1 MASTLHTATIV
12 LYLSLACQRNIT
24 TESLYSYK
32 IGGVIA
38 MSSHAEPFTM
48 GVEEEYQIIEPITR
62 ELSPSSQALL
72 PTVQQI
78 LGEKA
83 QPELQLSQVEAATP
97 VCQTLQEV
105 RQELIKM
112 RREMIIAAQRDGK
125 QLAAAGTHPFS
136 HWKSQRITPKERYLG
151 VAEDYRQ
158 LAREPIFGCHVH
170 IGLADREM
178 ALQVMNRA
186 RIWLAPLLALA
197 ANSPFWLG
205 DDTGYASFR
214 TLMWSRWPT
223 SGQPQ
228 LFNSLDEYHALLQA
242 LIQTNFIEDATKI
255 YWDIRLSERFPTIE
269 FRVTDC
275 CMTVDETVMI
285 VGLIRAIVQTCY
297 THIQHNEPAPNVRPE
312 LLRAAHWRAARYG
325 IEKELVDVVEQRSL
339 PATAIIE
346 NLLSILRP
354 ALEAEKNWDEVEGQ
368 VRETIRRG
376 NGALRQRNIYQQ
388 QKRLEDVVD
397 FMVAETM
404 RGIA

>member
-1 MASTLHTATIV
+1 
-12 LYLSLACQRNIT
+12 
-24 TESLYSYK
+24 
-32 IGGVIA
+32 
-38 MSSHAEPFTM
+38 MSSQSESFTM
-48 GVEEEYQIIEPITR
+48 GVEEEYQIIDPVTR

-72 PTVQQI
+72 PQVQQT

-83 QPELQLSQVEAATP
+83 QPELQLSVVEAATP

-105 RQELIKM
+105 RQELSKM
-112 RREMIIAAQRDGK
+112 RREMVLAAQRGGK
-125 QLAAAGTHPFS
+125 QLAAGGTHPFS

-170 IGLADREM
+170 IGLADREK

-197 ANSPFWLG
+197 ASSPYWVG

-228 LFNSLDEYHALLQA
+228 LFRSLDEYHDLLQT
-242 LIQTNFIEDATKI
+242 LIQTGFIEDATKI
-255 YWDIRLSERFPTIE
+255 YWDIRLSEHFPTIE

-275 CMTVDETVMI
+275 CMTIDETVMI
-285 VGLIRAIVQTCY
+285 VGLIRGIVQTCY
-297 THIQHNEPAPNVRPE
+297 VSIQNNEPAPEVRPE

-325 IEKELVDVVEQRSL
+325 LERELLDVVERRSL
-339 PATAIIE
+339 PATTIIQ
-346 NLLSILRP
+346 NLLSTLRP
-354 ALEAEKNWDEVEGQ
+354 ALEAGKNWDEVVGL
-368 VRETIRRG
+368 VRETLRRG
-376 NGALRQRNIYQQ
+376 NGAFRQRNIYRQH
-388 QKRLEDVVD
+388 KRLEDVVD

-404 RGIA
+404 

>member
-1 MASTLHTATIV
+1 LHVATSV

-24 TESLYSYK
+24 TESLYSYN
-32 IGGVIA
+32 IGGVTA
-38 MSSHAEPFTM
+38 MSSHTETFTM

-72 PTVQQI
+72 PTVQQV

-97 VCQTLQEV
+97 ICQTLQEV

-112 RREMIIAAQRDGK
+112 RREMIIAAQQDGK

-170 IGLADREM
+170 IGLADRET

-228 LFNSLDEYHALLQA
+228 LFNSLEEYQALLQV
-242 LIQTNFIEDATKI
+242 LIQTGFIEDATKI

-325 IEKELVDVVEQRSL
+325 IERELVDVVEQRSL
-339 PATAIIE
+339 PATALIE
-346 NLLSILRP
+346 KLLSTLRP
-354 ALEAEKNWDEVEGQ
+354 ALEAEKSWDEVEGQ

>member
-1 MASTLHTATIV
+1 
-12 LYLSLACQRNIT
+12 
-24 TESLYSYK
+24 
-32 IGGVIA
+32 
-38 MSSHAEPFTM
+38 MSSQAETFTM
-48 GVEEEYQIIEPITR
+48 GVEEEYQIIDPITR

-72 PTVQQI
+72 SAAQQT
-78 LGEKA
+78 LGERA
-83 QPELQLSQVEAATP
+83 TTELQLAQVEAATP

-105 RQELIKM
+105 RQELTKM
-112 RREMIIAAQRDGK
+112 RREMITAAQGAGK
-125 QLAAAGTHPFS
+125 QLVAAGTHPFA

-151 VAEDYRQ
+151 IVEDYRQ

-170 IGLADREM
+170 IGLTDRKI
-178 ALQVMNRA
+178 ALRVMNRA
-186 RIWLAPLLALA
+186 RIWLTPLLALA

-228 LFNSLDEYHALLQA
+228 FFRSLDEYHALLQA
-242 LIQTNFIEDATKI
+242 LIQTGFIEDATKI
-255 YWDIRLSERFPTIE
+255 YWDIRLSENFPTIE

-297 THIQHNEPAPNVRPE
+297 TYIQRNEPAPDVRPE
-312 LLRAAHWRAARYG
+312 LIRAAHWRAARDG
-325 IEKELVDVVEQRSL
+325 IEKELIDVVEQRSL
-339 PATAIIE
+339 PATALIE
-346 NLLSILRP
+346 KLLTTLRP
-354 ALEAEKNWDEVEGQ
+354 ALEAEQSWDEVAGL
-368 VRETIRRG
+368 VRETLRRG
-376 NGALRQRNIYQQ
+376 NGAQRQRNIYQQ

-404 RGIA
+404 RGTTQ

>member
-1 MASTLHTATIV
+1 MRMAS
-12 LYLSLACQRNIT
+12 QRET
-24 TESLYSYK
+24 
-32 IGGVIA
+32 
-38 MSSHAEPFTM
+38 FTM
-48 GVEEEYQIIEPITR
+48 GVEEEYQIIDPVTR

-72 PTVQQI
+72 PTVQRA

-83 QPELQLSQVEAATP
+83 QPELQLSVVEAATP

-105 RQELIKM
+105 RRELSKM
-112 RREMIIAAQRDGK
+112 RREMIGAAQHDGK
-125 QLAAAGTHPFS
+125 QLAAGGTHPFS

-170 IGLADREM
+170 IGLADREK

-197 ANSPFWLG
+197 ANSPFWVG

-214 TLMWSRWPT
+214 TIMWSRWPT

-228 LFNSLDEYHALLQA
+228 LFRSLDEYHDLLQA
-242 LIQTNFIEDATKI
+242 LIQTGFIEDATKI

-297 THIQHNEPAPNVRPE
+297 ARIERNEPAPDVRPE
-312 LLRAAHWRAARYG
+312 ILRAAHWRAARYG
-325 IEKELVDVVEQRSL
+325 IERELVDVVERRSL

-346 NLLSILRP
+346 ELLSTLRP
-354 ALEAEKNWDEVEGQ
+354 ALEAEQSWDEIEGK
-368 VRETIRRG
+368 VRETLGRG
-376 NGALRQRNIYQQ
+376 NGASRQRNSYQQ
-388 QKRLEDVVD
+388 HKRLEAVVD

-404 RGIA
+404 RGI

>member
-1 MASTLHTATIV
+1 
-12 LYLSLACQRNIT
+12 
-24 TESLYSYK
+24 
-32 IGGVIA
+32 
-38 MSSHAEPFTM
+38 MSSQAETFTM
-48 GVEEEYQIIEPITR
+48 GIEEEYQIIDPTTR

-72 PTVQQI
+72 SAAQQT

-83 QPELQLSQVEAATP
+83 QPELQLSTVEAETP

-112 RREMIIAAQRDGK
+112 RREMNAAARREGK
-125 QLAAAGTHPFS
+125 LLAAAGTHPFS

-151 VAEDYRQ
+151 VAEDYQQ

-170 IGLADREM
+170 IGLADREK

-186 RIWLAPLLALA
+186 RIWLAPLLALS
-197 ANSPFWLG
+197 ANSPFWVG

-214 TLMWSRWPT
+214 TLMWSRWAT

-228 LFNSLDEYHALLQA
+228 HFNSLDEYHNLLQA
-242 LIQTNFIEDATKI
+242 LIQTGFIEDATKI

-285 VGLIRAIVQTCY
+285 VGLIRAIVQTSY
-297 THIQHNEPAPNVRPE
+297 AQIQHNEPAPNVRPE

-325 IEKELVDVVEQRSL
+325 IERELVDVVEQRSL
-339 PATAIIE
+339 PATALIE
-346 NLLSILRP
+346 KLLTTLRP
-354 ALEAEKNWDEVEGQ
+354 ALEAENSWDEVAGL
-368 VRETIRRG
+368 VRETVQRG
-376 NGALRQRNIYQQ
+376 NGALRQRAIYQQ
-388 QKRLEDVVD
+388 QRRLENVVD
-397 FMVAETM
+397 FMVAEMM
-404 RGIA
+404 RGVV